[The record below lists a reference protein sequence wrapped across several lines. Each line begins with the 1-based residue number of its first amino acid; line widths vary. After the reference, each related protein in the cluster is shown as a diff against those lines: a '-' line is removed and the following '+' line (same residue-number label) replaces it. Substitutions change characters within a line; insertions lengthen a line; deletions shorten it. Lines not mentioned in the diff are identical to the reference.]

1 VYALYDALKTPLGAS
16 GAPRQIVNT
25 ASALTVL
32 PQTDSATGNN
42 SATVT
47 VTSK

>member
-1 VYALYDALKTPLGAS
+1 MNGVSRITLAAAAS
-16 GAPRQIVNT
+16 AVPQTIVNT

-32 PQTDSATGNN
+32 PQTDSKAANN
-42 SATVT
+42 SATVS